1 MIAFLALVLR
11 VVYVL
16 GWHHPAL
23 VVGDAY
29 YYHHGANMLADGK
42 GFPDPYIWAGQ
53 HKLVQNAQHPPLYII
68 ALAIPSLL
76 GLRSFLDHQLFSCLI
91 GAGSIILVGLA
102 GRRIIGPRAGLVAAG
117 IAAIYPEFW
126 MNDALVLSETLSIF
140 LTAAVIVAAYRFAD
154 RRTLGRAAVL
164 GVLIG
169 LAALTRAELILLAV
183 LVVVP
188 LTLLPRS
195 GFRAQW
201 RIRVAAL
208 AAAGAGCVAIIAPWT
223 AYNLTRFN
231 HPEIISSGL
240 GPTLYVANC
249 PSTWAGPRKGWWD
262 YTCITSV
269 PLPPGDASDQDIA
282 FRKQAETFI
291 RQHKKQLPGEI
302 VARVGRVWAFYRVN
316 QQLTFDTIELRER
329 PASRV
334 GLGMFYVLAAG
345 AIPGAISLARRR
357 KPLSPLFGPMI
368 TVTISAAVFYGTT
381 RFRAAAEPSMVLLG
395 TAGYAFLWSL
405 LRHRS
410 APDESVGGTGS
421 GVDEPVAGSSDE
433 VAALPGS

>member
-1 MIAFLALVLR
+1 MILLTIALLGLVLR
-11 VVYVL
+11 IVYVL

-29 YYHHGANMLADGK
+29 YYHHGANLLADGK

-68 ALAIPSLL
+68 VLAIPSLL

-91 GAGSIILVGLA
+91 GAGSILLVGLA

-140 LTAAVIVAAYRFAD
+140 LSAAVIVAAYRFAD

-164 GVLIG
+164 GVLIA
-169 LAALTRAELILLAV
+169 LAALARAELILLAV

-188 LTLLPRS
+188 LTLLPRR
-195 GFRAQW
+195 GFREEW
-201 RIRVAAL
+201 RRRVAAL
-208 AAAGAGCVAIIAPWT
+208 LAAAAACVLVIAPWT
-223 AYNLTRFN
+223 AYNMTRF
-231 HPEIISSGL
+231 HHVEFISSGL

-249 PSTWAGPRKGWWD
+249 PSTWDGPRKGWWD

-291 RQHKKQLPGEI
+291 KHHKSQLPGEI

-334 GLGMFYVLAAG
+334 GLDDFGRGVLRHHSFPSRGRAVDGVARHRGVRLPLAPAATTVRSTISG
-345 AIPGAISLARRR
+345 GRAGHRRTSRRPGRRGRRAARFVIPARR
-357 KPLSPLFGPMI
+357 
-368 TVTISAAVFYGTT
+368 
-381 RFRAAAEPSMVLLG
+381 
-395 TAGYAFLWSL
+395 
-405 LRHRS
+405 
-410 APDESVGGTGS
+410 
-421 GVDEPVAGSSDE
+421 
-433 VAALPGS
+433 

>member
-1 MIAFLALVLR
+1 
-11 VVYVL
+11 VL
-16 GWHHPAL
+16 GA
-23 VVGDAY
+23 
-29 YYHHGANMLADGK
+29 
-42 GFPDPYIWAGQ
+42 
-53 HKLVQNAQHPPLYII
+53 
-68 ALAIPSLL
+68 
-76 GLRSFLDHQLFSCLI
+76 
-91 GAGSIILVGLA
+91 
-102 GRRIIGPRAGLVAAG
+102 
-117 IAAIYPEFW
+117 
-126 MNDALVLSETLSIF
+126 
-140 LTAAVIVAAYRFAD
+140 
-154 RRTLGRAAVL
+154 
-164 GVLIG
+164 LIG
-169 LAALTRAELILLAV
+169 LAALTRAELVLLAV

-188 LTLLPRS
+188 LTLLPRA
-195 GFRAQW
+195 GFRSQW

-208 AAAGAGCVAIIAPWT
+208 ATAAAGCILVIAPWT
-223 AYNLTRFN
+223 AYNLTRFH

-291 RQHKKQLPGEI
+291 RQHKKELPGEI

-316 QQLTFDTIELRER
+316 QQLTLDTIEQRER

-395 TAGYAFLWSL
+395 TAGYAYLWSR
-405 LRHRS
+405 LRGRRTG
-410 APDESVGGTGS
+410 DTGDSVAGAGS
-421 GVDEPVAGSSDE
+421 GVNEPVAGPGDE
-433 VAALPGS
+433 VAALPSS